1 MGVNNNIQHTE
12 KKGLVNRVGSL
23 QDWKPTG
30 YRETRVTIFRKTEN
44 KKLKHVCTLQN
55 LHKNNTDLSNGC
67 VLG

>member
-12 KKGLVNRVGSL
+12 KTGCKRVVFYGLKHTR
-23 QDWKPTG
+23 
-30 YRETRVTIFRKTEN
+30 YRESRVTIFRTTEN

-55 LHKNNTDLSNGC
+55 LHKNNTGLSNGC